1 MMPKFMPFKPG
12 GQSLMLRRVLIGLGA
27 LVVAA
32 LIAGLIA
39 RYAGGGHRAPA
50 PAASAAPATSPRTS
64 ASGTLVPGTPAPSAS
79 ATPSV
84 SPVAAPPHTTDPLAF
99 AQAFA
104 TALWSYDT
112 RTTTQS
118 QQLAGLRAWM
128 TGESEYADLDA
139 VASQVPDPTLWDRM
153 RDNGQWATGQAAEAH
168 LPAAFQS
175 AVAKDPTKLTVAY
188 LYAVTV
194 TGTQSITWNDGGRG
208 AEDRAITIAVQCRP
222 GHDCAL
228 ASIAPTVYP

>member
-1 MMPKFMPFKPG
+1 MPTKFMPFKPG

-39 RYAGGGHRAPA
+39 RYAGSGHRAPA
-50 PAASAAPATSPRTS
+50 PAASASPAAPPRTS
-64 ASGTLVPGTPAPSAS
+64 ASAMPSTPAPSTS
-79 ATPSV
+79 AKPTV

-118 QQLAGLRAWM
+118 QQLAGLRTWM
-128 TGESEYADLDA
+128 TGESQYADLDA
-139 VASQVPDPTLWDRM
+139 VAAQVPDPTLWDRM
-153 RDNGQWATGQAAEAH
+153 HDNGQWATGQAAEAH